1 MPFAN
6 NDGTRLHYEV
16 HGRGDDTILLIPGLG
31 GGTRQMAG
39 VAAALAATLAATARV
54 VVVDPRGAA
63 RSDKPDIPY
72 TGPLFAADMAAVLAD
87 ARVTAAHVV
96 GISLGGMIAQ
106 ELASRL
112 PILVRSLVLAST
124 YAAGDAW
131 TARMW
136 EVREGMIRA
145 QGMAAHFRLATMFLF
160 SPAAFR
166 REAATLAAVE
176 AGFAAS
182 PPDPVGYLRQ
192 LAFARDFDARDRLAR
207 IRAPT
212 LVVTGAED
220 ILTSPAQ
227 GAELAAGIPGARYRE
242 LPQAAHLFMLT
253 DPAAFAGLVA
263 TFLCEQG
270 AGAPEAAG
278 ELTHQGERS

>member
-16 HGRGDDTILLIPGLG
+16 HGRGDTILLIPGLG

-39 VAAALAATLAATARV
+39 VAAALAETHRV
-54 VVVDPRGAA
+54 IAVDPRGAG
-63 RSDKPDIPY
+63 RSDKPDVPY
-72 TGPLFAADMAAVLAD
+72 TGPLLAADMAAILAD
-87 ARVTAAHVV
+87 ARVMDAHVV

-145 QGMAAHFRLATMFLF
+145 EGMAAHFRLASMFLF

-166 REAATLAAVE
+166 REASTLAAVE
-176 AGFAAS
+176 AGFAAN
-182 PPDPVGYLRQ
+182 PPELAGYLRQ
-192 LAFARDFDARDRLAR
+192 LAFARDFDARERLAR

-220 ILTSPAQ
+220 ILTSPMQ
-227 GAELAAGIPGARYRE
+227 GRELAAGIAEARYLE
-242 LPQAAHLFMLT
+242 LPEAAHLFMLT
-253 DPAAFAGLVA
+253 DPAAFAGLVRS
-263 TFLCEQG
+263 FLCEKG
-270 AGAPEAAG
+270 RGVPEEAG
-278 ELTHQGERS
+278 ELTQQGERS